1 MLHMPL
7 YTRPTVRSAL
17 KQSNTICLVSRVII
31 LIMTKSV
38 TDPTSRLTH
47 DLPQACNMASS
58 RPLRPK
64 EAGSNSLLCKLPL
77 KHRVDLD
84 TNEFPKMFKFH

>member
-1 MLHMPL
+1 MTTSVTGL
-7 YTRPTVRSAL
+7 TSRPT
-17 KQSNTICLVSRVII
+17 Q
-31 LIMTKSV
+31 
-38 TDPTSRLTH
+38 
-47 DLPQACNMASS
+47 DLRQACNMASS

-84 TNEFPKMFKFH
+84 TNEFSKMFKFH